1 MQAIDISQNN
11 KFLLHIKFV
20 IPLMHHFQKMLLD
33 DLLLSKGQILFF
45 LVAMAAFAFLMI
57 FLYTKDKK
65 RDASY
70 FKGTWKIF
78 AVLIIIV
85 TILFLFV
92 MSQK

>member
-1 MQAIDISQNN
+1 
-11 KFLLHIKFV
+11 
-20 IPLMHHFQKMLLD
+20 MHHFVKMLLD

-45 LVAMAAFAFLMI
+45 LVAMAAFASLMM
-57 FLYTKDKK
+57 FLYNKDKK
-65 RDASY
+65 RDADY

-78 AVLIIIV
+78 AVLILIV